1 MTTIDDYDLDTI
13 NIMLYNNIDRDKPVE
28 LTAGM
33 FIFDKP
39 VKGDKIW
46 ICTNIRYSEEILMT
60 KTHFE
65 CVQLFFDRNLLLNY
79 AKESSIKKPNNI
91 PADVRKISNDVKW
104 LNSEMDSTCKLK
116 HKNECFMKDN
126 MLLVL
131 KYCFPVTFPVD
142 NPPFSF
148 SNGQHN
154 VVTVSRLING
164 WFNSDKYANFTHM
177 KIDGKSTTVIGCQ
190 WLDTIKF
197 HPVYQKVNKNIKQYF
212 VKVKEPLI
220 KLLEQVMDLMEK
232 SVSYTY
238 ETVTGTGKEKKVN
251 VSSNFFYN
259 HYELFTAYDFVRYM
273 NDKEL
278 NLRNNTMS
286 KYKMAWSENVDKA
299 VNNFKELLQMI
310 ITNIQTD
317 INYGIIYKLF
327 VIIYFY
333 YYNISQIKHIREN
346 PSQYIKD
353 ITLTDILKLHNKK
366 LKTSL
371 DLILLLCCVFSKEG
385 YNQFVRDMGIDQVT
399 LQKYDFHKPYVQSF
413 ESLNLPN
420 RQSTNKNVN
429 ALFDII
435 GYDIQGLY
443 DIYGENGYY
452 DVAKQGDTYIGFDRI
467 NLSADKKKAPHYE
480 IYLSMELAGGLVDDN
495 NKSAVSCLFENN
507 RLGRM
512 LQKIIKQEK
521 ESEDVLEMREYID
534 LTDLIKKTEKEV
546 KQKAAQEAQEE
557 KAEKAEKAAKEAK
570 EAQAQ
575 NQGPGQQN
583 PGPQNQGS
591 NDNLLEVELDKVP
604 GISADIRKK
613 IMDKINKDIPEVKEL
628 AKVISKYNKDVSLKS
643 EYTKILT
650 TTKSKIKS
658 LIENAKYDEEQN
670 KELTPDKKEKA
681 RYDLMDYEKIKELI
695 IQMIDQTFF
704 EENKDNAKKF
714 KGGSL
719 KGGSLKGGSLK
730 GGSLKDGLLK
740 GRFLKKTQRRLHRRM
755 HKKTRTL

>member
-13 NIMLYNNIDRDKPVE
+13 NIMLYNNIDQDKPVE

-220 KLLEQVMDLMEK
+220 KLLEQVIKLMQNKYQYGLAFDTYFNMFEVYIDATYKDKKYPNILTSNILPYISQGLDPPEDLN
-232 SVSYTY
+232 SV
-238 ETVTGTGKEKKVN
+238 
-251 VSSNFFYN
+251 
-259 HYELFTAYDFVRYM
+259 M
-273 NDKEL
+273 L
-278 NLRNNTMS
+278 NLLV
-286 KYKMAWSENVDKA
+286 EL
-299 VNNFKELLQMI
+299 KEY
-310 ITNIQTD
+310 NPK
-317 INYGIIYKLF
+317 IIYKFFLF
-327 VIIYFY
+327 FY
-333 YYNISQIKHIREN
+333 YYYYNLLNTIYDEN
-346 PSQYIKD
+346 DYEND
-353 ITLTDILKLHNKK
+353 DENLKSLKQK
-366 LKTSL
+366 LKKNNNDLKQKL
-371 DLILLLCCVFSKEG
+371 DLIFLLCCVFSKEG
-385 YNQFVRDMGIDQVT
+385 YNQFVRDTGIDQVT
-399 LQKYDFHKPYVQSF
+399 LQKYDFHKPFVQSF

-420 RQSTNKNVN
+420 RKSTNKNVN

-435 GYDIQGLY
+435 GYDITGLY
-443 DIYGENGYY
+443 DVYGENGYY
-452 DVAKQGDTYIGFDRI
+452 EVAKKGDTYIGFDQI

-480 IYLSMELAGGLVDDN
+480 IYLAMEFAGGLVDDN

-507 RLGRM
+507 RLGRI

-546 KQKAAQEAQEE
+546 KQKAAQEANEA
-557 KAEKAEKAAKEAK
+557 KVEKAEKAAKEAK
-570 EAQAQ
+570 EAQQ
-575 NQGPGQQN
+575 NPGPGQQN
-583 PGPQNQGS
+583 PGQQNPNQGS
-591 NDNLLEVELDKVP
+591 KDDLLEIELDKVP

-719 KGGSLKGGSLK
+719 KGG
-730 GGSLKDGLLK
+730 LLK
-740 GRFLKKTQRRLHRRM
+740 SRFLRKTRRRIYSRRN
-755 HKKTRTL
+755 KKTRTL

>member
-28 LTAGM
+28 LTASM

-39 VKGDKIW
+39 IKGDKIW

-131 KYCFPVTFPVD
+131 KYCFPITFPVD

-220 KLLEQVMDLMEK
+220 KLLEQVMEIMEK
-232 SVSYTY
+232 SLEYTQTY
-238 ETVTGTGKEKKVN
+238 TDADADTDKNVKK
-251 VSSNFFYN
+251 VSSNYFTNYYNLFYTYDN
-259 HYELFTAYDFVRYM
+259 IKSLNNVSYDFK
-273 NDKEL
+273 NK
-278 NLRNNTMS
+278 TMS
-286 KYKMAWSENVDKA
+286 KYKIILLENEND
-299 VNNFKELLQMI
+299 FKSLLQMI
-310 ITNIQTD
+310 ITNIKTNID
-317 INYGIIYKLF
+317 YEIIYKLF
-327 VIIYFY
+327 VIIYFF
-333 YYNISQIKHIREN
+333 YYNNSQIKHSNET
-346 PSQYIKD
+346 STQYLKD

-371 DLILLLCCVFSKEG
+371 DLILLLCCVFSKDG
-385 YNQFVRDMGIDQVT
+385 YNQFVRDTGIDQVT

-420 RQSTNKNVN
+420 RKSTNKNLN

-435 GYDIQGLY
+435 GYDITGLY
-443 DIYGENGYY
+443 DVYGENGYY
-452 DVAKQGDTYIGFDRI
+452 EVAKKGETYIGFDQI

-480 IYLSMELAGGLVDDN
+480 IYLAMEFAGGLVDDN

-546 KQKAAQEAQEE
+546 KQKAAQEAQEA
-557 KAEKAEKAAKEAK
+557 KVEKAEKAAKEAK
-570 EAQAQ
+570 EAKEAQ
-575 NQGPGQQN
+575 QNPGPGQQN

-591 NDNLLEVELDKVP
+591 KEDLLEVELDKVP

-719 KGGSLKGGSLK
+719 KGG
-730 GGSLKDGLLK
+730 LLK
-740 GRFLKKTQRRLHRRM
+740 GSSLRKTRRRLHRRR
-755 HKKTRTL
+755 HKQTRTL

>member
-39 VKGDKIW
+39 VKGDKMW

-220 KLLEQVMDLMEK
+220 KLLEQVINMDEIKNTKISRVNMEVYKPDLAVIDRRYTNAVQFLIKYNNVYNTNFLPEEISNNEFIDICKNLLK
-232 SVSYTY
+232 SLINSTNRNEIYDIFL
-238 ETVTGTGKEKKVN
+238 
-251 VSSNFFYN
+251 FFY
-259 HYELFTAYDFVRYM
+259 
-273 NDKEL
+273 
-278 NLRNNTMS
+278 
-286 KYKMAWSENVDKA
+286 
-299 VNNFKELLQMI
+299 
-310 ITNIQTD
+310 
-317 INYGIIYKLF
+317 
-327 VIIYFY
+327 YFY
-333 YYNISQIKHIREN
+333 YAFLEDDRTGE
-346 PSQYIKD
+346 KD
-353 ITLTDILKLHNKK
+353 KDKK
-366 LKTSL
+366 PIQLKTLLAKKHKVLKQKL
-371 DLILLLCCVFSKEG
+371 DLILLLCCVLSKDG
-385 YNQFVRDMGIDQVT
+385 YNQFVRDTGIDQVT

-420 RQSTNKNVN
+420 RKSTNKNVN

-435 GYDIQGLY
+435 GYDIPGLY
-443 DIYGENGYY
+443 DVYGENGYY
-452 DVAKQGDTYIGFDRI
+452 EVAKKGETYIGFDQI

-480 IYLSMELAGGLVDDN
+480 IYLSMEFAGGLVDDN

-546 KQKAAQEAQEE
+546 KQKAAQEA
-557 KAEKAEKAAKEAK
+557 KVEKAEKAAKEAK
-570 EAQAQ
+570 EAQQ
-575 NQGPGQQN
+575 NQAPQAQN
-583 PGPQNQGS
+583 PGPQAQNPGS
-591 NDNLLEVELDKVP
+591 KEDLLEVELDKVP

-719 KGGSLKGGSLK
+719 KGGLLKG
-730 GGSLKDGLLK
+730 GLLK
-740 GRFLKKTQRRLHRRM
+740 GRLLKGGLLKGGLLKGSSLRKTRRKLHRRM

>member
-39 VKGDKIW
+39 IKGDKIW

-212 VKVKEPLI
+212 VKVNEPLI
-220 KLLEQVMDLMEK
+220 KLLEQVMDLMNSDDTETYLGNNK
-232 SVSYTY
+232 TKIMTRFRQEYNNNMGGNKYIGASSFLRWYVKEYNAPDYSNPENITGDIFISIYTKLL
-238 ETVTGTGKEKKVN
+238 ESLKKTASHN
-251 VSSNFFYN
+251 EING
-259 HYELFTAYDFVRYM
+259 LF
-273 NDKEL
+273 
-278 NLRNNTMS
+278 
-286 KYKMAWSENVDKA
+286 
-299 VNNFKELLQMI
+299 
-310 ITNIQTD
+310 
-317 INYGIIYKLF
+317 LF
-327 VIIYFY
+327 LYYFY
-333 YYNISQIKHIREN
+333 YAFLEDETDVEDEN
-346 PSQYIKD
+346 K
-353 ITLTDILKLHNKK
+353 NKIK
-366 LKTSL
+366 LKTHLAKNHKVLKQKL
-371 DLILLLCCVFSKEG
+371 DLILLLCSVFSKDG
-385 YNQFVRDMGIDQVT
+385 YNQFVRDTGIDQVT

-420 RQSTNKNVN
+420 RKSTNKNVN

-435 GYDIQGLY
+435 GYDIPGLY
-443 DIYGENGYY
+443 DVYGENGYY
-452 DVAKQGDTYIGFDRI
+452 EVAKKGETYIGFDQI

-480 IYLSMELAGGLVDDN
+480 IYLSMEFAGGLVDDN

-546 KQKAAQEAQEE
+546 KQKAAQE
-557 KAEKAEKAAKEAK
+557 EKAEKAAKEAK
-570 EAQAQ
+570 EAKEAQ
-575 NQGPGQQN
+575 QNPGPGQQN
-583 PGPQNQGS
+583 PGPGQQNPGPGPQNPNQGS
-591 NDNLLEVELDKVP
+591 KEDLLEVELDKVP
-604 GISADIRKK
+604 GISADIRTK

-719 KGGSLKGGSLK
+719 KGGLLKG
-730 GGSLKDGLLK
+730 GLLK
-740 GRFLKKTQRRLHRRM
+740 GGLLKGSSLRKTRRKLHRRM

>member
-177 KIDGKSTTVIGCQ
+177 KVDGKSTTVIGCQ

-220 KLLEQVMDLMEK
+220 KLLEQVMEIMEK
-232 SVSYTY
+232 SLEYTQTY
-238 ETVTGTGKEKKVN
+238 TDADADTDKNVKK
-251 VSSNFFYN
+251 VSSNYFTNYYNLFYTYDN
-259 HYELFTAYDFVRYM
+259 IKSLNNVSYDFK
-273 NDKEL
+273 NK
-278 NLRNNTMS
+278 TMS
-286 KYKMAWSENVDKA
+286 KYKIILLENEND
-299 VNNFKELLQMI
+299 FKSLLQMI
-310 ITNIQTD
+310 ITNIKTNID
-317 INYGIIYKLF
+317 YEIIYKLF
-327 VIIYFY
+327 VIIYFF
-333 YYNISQIKHIREN
+333 YYNNSQIKHSNDI
-346 PSQYIKD
+346 STQYLKD

-371 DLILLLCCVFSKEG
+371 DLILLLCCVFSKDG
-385 YNQFVRDMGIDQVT
+385 YNQFVRDTGIDQVT

-420 RQSTNKNVN
+420 RKSTNKNVN

-435 GYDIQGLY
+435 GYDITGLY
-443 DIYGENGYY
+443 DVYGENGYY
-452 DVAKQGDTYIGFDRI
+452 EVAKKGETYIGFDQI

-480 IYLSMELAGGLVDDN
+480 IYLSMEFAGGLVDDN

-546 KQKAAQEAQEE
+546 KQKAAQEAQEA
-557 KAEKAEKAAKEAK
+557 KVEKAEKAAKEAK
-570 EAQAQ
+570 EAQQ
-575 NQGPGQQN
+575 NPGPGQQN

-591 NDNLLEVELDKVP
+591 KEDLLEVELDKVP

-719 KGGSLKGGSLK
+719 KGGSLKGSSL
-730 GGSLKDGLLK
+730 
-740 GRFLKKTQRRLHRRM
+740 RKTRRRLHRRI

>member
-13 NIMLYNNIDRDKPVE
+13 SIMLYNNIDRDKPVE

-39 VKGDKIW
+39 VKGDKMW

-91 PADVRKISNDVKW
+91 PANVRKISNDIKW
-104 LNSEMDSTCKLK
+104 LNSEIDSTCKLK

-148 SNGQHN
+148 SNGQHDI
-154 VVTVSRLING
+154 VTVSRLING

-177 KIDGKSTTVIGCQ
+177 KIDSKSTTVIGCR

-220 KLLEQVMDLMEK
+220 KLLEQVIKMDEFKNTLISQVYVNHYDSNSGPLDNRFK
-232 SVSYTY
+232 GANIFLTKYNNVYNTKYTPEGIY
-238 ETVTGTGKEKKVN
+238 KDNFIDICKNLLKALR
-251 VSSNFFYN
+251 SSTNQHEILYDIFLFFY
-259 HYELFTAYDFVRYM
+259 
-273 NDKEL
+273 
-278 NLRNNTMS
+278 
-286 KYKMAWSENVDKA
+286 
-299 VNNFKELLQMI
+299 
-310 ITNIQTD
+310 
-317 INYGIIYKLF
+317 
-327 VIIYFY
+327 YFY
-333 YYNISQIKHIREN
+333 YSFLEDNTNENDKDNKPIQLKTHLQKH
-346 PSQYIKD
+346 S
-353 ITLTDILKLHNKK
+353 K
-366 LKTSL
+366 LKQKL
-371 DLILLLCCVFSKEG
+371 DLILLLCCVLSKEG
-385 YNQFVRDMGIDQVT
+385 YNQFVRDMGIDQVP
-399 LQKYDFHKPYVQSF
+399 LQQYDFHQPYVQSF

-435 GYDIQGLY
+435 GYDIPGLY
-443 DIYGENGYY
+443 DVYGENGYY

-480 IYLSMELAGGLVDDN
+480 IYLAMEFAGGLVDDN

-521 ESEDVLEMREYID
+521 ESEDVIEMREYID
-534 LTDLIKKTEKEV
+534 LTELIKKTEKEI
-546 KQKAAQEAQEE
+546 KQKEAQEAKEE
-557 KAEKAEKAAKEAK
+557 KAAKAEKAAKEAK
-570 EAQAQ
+570 EAKEANVPQAV
-575 NQGPGQQN
+575 PQN
-583 PGPQNQGS
+583 PGPS
-591 NDNLLEVELDKVP
+591 SKDDLLEIELDKVP

-613 IMDKINKDIPEVKEL
+613 IMEKINKDIPEVKEL
-628 AKVISKYNKDVSLKS
+628 ANIITKYNKDVSLKS

-695 IQMIDQTFF
+695 IQMIDQAFF

-714 KGGSL
+714 KGGLL
-719 KGGSLKGGSLK
+719 KGGFLKG
-730 GGSLKDGLLK
+730 GLLK
-740 GRFLKKTQRRLHRRM
+740 GGFLKGSSLRKTRRRLNRRSN
-755 HKKTRTL
+755 KKTRTL